1 MLNCVLTFL
10 LYGEYFKGFFVIAV
24 AREES
29 KLVSLSTIATD
40 KSVLIANAAIETLPV
55 ITADVLTLLVS
66 TLVVELHRF
75 IFFYN
80 LSLTSSSS
88 NKQA

>member
-10 LYGEYFKGFFVIAV
+10 LYGEYFKGFFVTAV

-55 ITADVLTLLVS
+55 ITADVLILLVS
-66 TLVVELHRF
+66 TLVVELYRF